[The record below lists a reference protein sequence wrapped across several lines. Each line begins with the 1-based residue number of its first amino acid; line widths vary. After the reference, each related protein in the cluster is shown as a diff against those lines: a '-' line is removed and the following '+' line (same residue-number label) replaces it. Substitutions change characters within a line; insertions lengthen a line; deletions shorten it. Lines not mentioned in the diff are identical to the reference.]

1 MKKQELISNNQV
13 KYAVSEANI
22 MKQLDHPYIL
32 KLVFSFQTP
41 SNLYMAVEM
50 CENGDLAQI
59 LNDESLLDEDIAKF
73 LTAELILAMRHMHNQ
88 GVIFRDLK
96 PENLLI
102 DRHGHLKLAD
112 FGLAK
117 QDEKA
122 KGNKDFK
129 AQSFCGSP
137 AYLAPEM
144 LNKKG
149 FSKSGDVYQ
158 VGVVLYEMLVG
169 IPPFYNDNMEL
180 LYKNINKG
188 KLKLPQYLSTEAKRC
203 L

>member
-1 MKKQELISNNQV
+1 
-13 KYAVSEANI
+13 